1 MRLTDAERA
10 IGCAAVAIGL
20 FAAGAI
26 TGIYGFMLW
35 MAG

>member
-10 IGCAAVAIGL
+10 VACAAAVIGL

-26 TGIYGFMLW
+26 TGIYGFILW
-35 MAG
+35 MTG